1 MKAKS
6 LGFGR
11 IEIEG
16 RQFDCDVVIDA
27 GTVRKRRKKPS
38 QPYRS
43 QYGHTPLSAEE
54 AVPWGGKQLIVGTGT
69 YGSLPIMP
77 AVYEEAERRG
87 VEIVALATEEACEL
101 IRGRKAKEVYAILH
115 VTC

>member
-1 MKAKS
+1 MKAKL

-16 RQFDCDVVIDA
+16 QQFDHDVVIDA
-27 GTVRKRRKKPS
+27 GKLRKRRNKPS
-38 QPYRS
+38 KPYRA

-77 AVYEEAERRG
+77 AVREEAERRG
-87 VEIVALATEEACEL
+87 VEIVGLATEEACEL
-101 IRGRKAKEVYAILH
+101 IRERKAKEVYAILH